1 MRERDEEL
9 GAARE
14 EDAIETGS
22 ESDNHG
28 LRKFQRHEVVSA
40 GGRFW
45 QKSKAQ
51 MTPSETALETFLS
64 IAAQSTEAS
73 VLRVLVELGVQAI
86 EADEGSLLV
95 LDPAA
100 NELVFAMVVGV
111 DNSALVGKRVP
122 VGKGLTGLAAV
133 TREVQIGAPT
143 YVVGQESKGGE
154 GPQAVIAAPMLVRDE
169 CVGVLTAVSF
179 KHGRRFQS
187 RESALY
193 ARLATVAGLIVQQ
206 RRALDAASSEHPA
219 KAHGEATRELHERKI
234 ARSVL
239 RISRVAP
246 DALAHVADVLR
257 SIEAIACAEDDG
269 E

>member
-1 MRERDEEL
+1 
-9 GAARE
+9 
-14 EDAIETGS
+14 
-22 ESDNHG
+22 
-28 LRKFQRHEVVSA
+28 
-40 GGRFW
+40 
-45 QKSKAQ
+45 
-51 MTPSETALETFLS
+51 MTASETALETFLS

-86 EADEGSLLV
+86 DADEGSLLV
-95 LDPAA
+95 LDPTA
-100 NELVFAMVVGV
+100 NELVFSMVVGV
-111 DNSALVGKRVP
+111 DNSALLAKRVP

-187 RESALY
+187 REAALY

-206 RRALDAASSEHPA
+206 RRALDAASERRESERTEPA
-219 KAHGEATRELHERKI
+219 SAREMHERKI

>member
-1 MRERDEEL
+1 MNSRDGAER
-9 GAARE
+9 
-14 EDAIETGS
+14 
-22 ESDNHG
+22 
-28 LRKFQRHEVVSA
+28 
-40 GGRFW
+40 
-45 QKSKAQ
+45 
-51 MTPSETALETFLS
+51 ALETILS
-64 IAAQSTEAS
+64 IGAQSTEAS

-95 LDPAA
+95 LDPSA
-100 NELVFAMVVGV
+100 NELVFSMVVGV
-111 DNSALVGKRVP
+111 EDSALLGKRVP

-143 YVVGQESKGGE
+143 YVVGQESKGGA

-187 RESALY
+187 RDAALY
-193 ARLATVAGLIVQQ
+193 ARLATVAAVLVQQ
-206 RRALDAASSEHPA
+206 RKALDASAGARDASGPDA
-219 KAHGEATRELHERKI
+219 AHATHERRI

-239 RISRVAP
+239 RISRAAP

-257 SIEAIACAEDDG
+257 SIESIACPEDDG